1 MKNSL
6 LWLGNIWIEYHGISW
21 KYHEMLWKYHETGL
35 VDHETG
41 LVDKILHQLEGQ
53 TIVIKCNELDMQ
65 FLYQL
70 ASEILSI
77 NSIIEIS
84 LAYYWNVPEYNGKT
98 WHENLNLLL
107 FLTSMFTC
115 KWHTNS
121 DDEFRP
127 GRQASLALPVI
138 SLIGSLIG
146 PIGNLT
152 HSKVATNGMNPLCFL
167 SFDTLEIARLCE
179 ATLLGAKK
187 LLHFF
192 MQCF

>member
-1 MKNSL
+1 
-6 LWLGNIWIEYHGISW
+6 
-21 KYHEMLWKYHETGL
+21 MLWKYHETGL

-84 LAYYWNVPEYNGKT
+84 LAYYWNVPEYHGKT

-115 KWHTNS
+115 K
-121 DDEFRP
+121 
-127 GRQASLALPVI
+127 
-138 SLIGSLIG
+138 
-146 PIGNLT
+146 
-152 HSKVATNGMNPLCFL
+152 
-167 SFDTLEIARLCE
+167 
-179 ATLLGAKK
+179 
-187 LLHFF
+187 
-192 MQCF
+192 